1 MVEEL
6 LKQIECMGILPVIKL
21 NDAKDAV
28 PLAKALCEGGLP
40 CAEVTFRT
48 EAAEESIRLMAEQ
61 FPDMLVGAGTVLT
74 KEQVDAAA
82 AAGAK
87 FIVSPGFD
95 PEIVDYCLEKEI
107 PVYPGCVSPSEV
119 AQAVKRGLKVVKFFP
134 AEPAGGLP
142 MIKAMAAPYV
152 GLKFMP
158 TGGIGTQ
165 NLKDY
170 LEFNKIICCGGSWIV
185 KADLIK
191 NGEFEKICK
200 LTKEAKELAKSIR
213 P

>member
-1 MVEEL
+1 MR
-6 LKQIECMGILPVIKL
+6 
-21 NDAKDAV
+21 NAAV
-28 PLAKALCEGGLP
+28 
-40 CAEVTFRT
+40 
-48 EAAEESIRLMAEQ
+48 
-61 FPDMLVGAGTVLT
+61 
-74 KEQVDAAA
+74 KE
-82 AAGAK
+82 GAK

-95 PEIVDYCLEKEI
+95 TEIVNYCLEKEI
-107 PVYPGCVSPSEV
+107 PIFPGCVTPSEV

-134 AEPAGGLP
+134 AEPAGGVV
-142 MIKAMAAPYV
+142 MIKAMAAPYNQ
-152 GLKFMP
+152 LRFMP

-170 LEFNKIICCGGSWIV
+170 LEFDKIICCGGSWMV

>member
-1 MVEEL
+1 MR
-6 LKQIECMGILPVIKL
+6 
-21 NDAKDAV
+21 NAAV
-28 PLAKALCEGGLP
+28 
-40 CAEVTFRT
+40 
-48 EAAEESIRLMAEQ
+48 
-61 FPDMLVGAGTVLT
+61 
-74 KEQVDAAA
+74 KE
-82 AAGAK
+82 GAK

-95 PEIVDYCLEKEI
+95 TEIVNYCLEKEI
-107 PVYPGCVSPSEV
+107 PIFPGCVTPSEV

-134 AEPAGGLP
+134 AEPAGGVA
-142 MIKAMAAPYV
+142 MIKAMAAPYNQ
-152 GLKFMP
+152 LRFMP
-158 TGGIGTQ
+158 TGGIVTQ
-165 NLKDY
+165 ILKDY